1 MWLETHVEGMNA
13 IKNVFG
19 KFEYVGREWLRILLG
34 HIDGKIHRKFLYN
47 FANQFSQHYTYK

>member
-1 MWLETHVEGMNA
+1 MRLEVEGMNA